1 MLQFQVFSFTISL
14 MYSGNILFILVH
26 LILLKDCAY
35 FLDTDFLN
43 HKKTFLDVH
52 EILYELGLII
62 LSSVK

>member
-1 MLQFQVFSFTISL
+1 